1 MSEKRKIHWKLNF
14 FDCAVIV
21 LVILAGGVFYFL
33 SSRSSSAPA
42 DAAASGTGTVRYTV
56 ELTGMRLE
64 AAELVEVGDTLTE
77 KTQKNTM
84 GEAVSVEI
92 TPTEE
97 LTKDSING
105 VYHWVELP
113 ERYTATIVVEAQATF
128 TDNEIKTT
136 GGQVVRAGQSV
147 RVNGDGWAGAGYIV
161 AVERS
166 GQSAMVDAGEGS
178 VAE

>member
-1 MSEKRKIHWKLNF
+1 MSEKHKIHWKLNF

-33 SSRSSSAPA
+33 SSRSSAP
-42 DAAASGTGTVRYTV
+42 DDPTASGAGTVRYTV

-105 VYHWVELP
+105 VYRWVEVP

-136 GGQVVRAGQSV
+136 GGQVVRAGESV
-147 RVNGDGWAGAGYIV
+147 RVNGDGWAGTGYIV

-166 GQSAMVDAGEGS
+166 GQSAMVSTGEGS
-178 VAE
+178 AVE